1 MLSEQVISRNNV
13 GGVVQRGARAVGLQ
27 RDAWGSDKYGLVP
40 ATQAMR
46 LAIAEELLREG
57 KERGV
62 APS

>member
-1 MLSEQVISRNNV
+1 M
-13 GGVVQRGARAVGLQ
+13 GGVVQRGALAVGLP

-46 LAIAEELLREG
+46 LAIAKHLLKLEG